1 MSVVNDVLKN
11 LNERHAKELS
21 VQSMPYLYEE
31 GSSPQYGLWAVFAV
45 IIAASI
51 LMGVKLWWDS
61 NQQFLVHSL
70 PAELFFAPKATEVDA
85 PTEPSIKNDLPQSS
99 TAVKASS
106 SVSQTS
112 EPPVNTVA
120 VKTKETQVIEDA
132 ITAVQTGNTSKA
144 KNLIKQTPRS
154 IQDEL
159 KLHMMVKEQP
169 KSVLPYIERNFP
181 NFAQQPQLLALAAQ
195 GEQRSGNH
203 QKAVNLY
210 QQLIRM
216 QPQQAKWRAGLGISL
231 EAAGDAVSAA
241 RMYQLALSMDNLP
254 IPLAKFSRNRLN
266 ILSQ

>member
-31 GSSPQYGLWAVFAV
+31 GSSPQYGLWAVFAL

-70 PAELFFAPKATEVDA
+70 PAELFFAPKSAEVESSSK
-85 PTEPSIKNDLPQSS
+85 PPIKNDLVESK
-99 TAVKASS
+99 TASK

-112 EPPVNTVA
+112 ESPANTVA
-120 VKTKETQVIEDA
+120 VKTKETQVIEEA
-132 ITAVQTGNTSKA
+132 ITAVQTGNSSKA

-159 KLHMMVKEQP
+159 KLHMMVKDQP
-169 KSVLPYIERNFP
+169 ESVLPYIERNFP

-203 QKAVNLY
+203 KKAVNLY

-231 EAAGDAVSAA
+231 EAAGDTVSAA

-254 IPLAKFSRNRLN
+254 VPLAKFSRHRLN
-266 ILSQ
+266 TLSQ